1 MRRLIDMNHKNEI
14 GFVDWEFIHDMQGVV
29 PELITPEII
38 LLTKEFLNKIPSK
51 WNELKSKLAKHVEPK
66 QTVYVAIAD
75 IENLGNEFKIRG
87 VLKDKAGGILS
98 FHRVVVYDEDRF
110 EDDYIGAV
118 ITDENGEFT
127 LSFGKKTFSDFGLES
142 EPDIYFKIFFWQDGK
157 FHELGKVTPEIFE
170 KLETKEKKKVIEFG
184 VVTI

>member
-1 MRRLIDMNHKNEI
+1 MRRLIDMNRKNDI
-14 GFVDWEFIHDMQGVV
+14 GIVDWEFIHDMQGIV

-38 LLTKEFLNKIPSK
+38 SLTREFLDKIPAKWSK
-51 WNELKSKLAKHVEPK
+51 IKLKLAKHVDPK

-75 IENLGNEFKIRG
+75 IENLGNEFKVRG
-87 VLKDKAGGILS
+87 ILKDKKGDILS

-110 EDDYIGAV
+110 EDDYIGSI

-142 EPDIYFKIFFWQDGK
+142 EPDIYLNIFFWKEGS
-157 FHELGKVTPEIFE
+157 FHEMGRVMPEIFE
-170 KLETKEKKKVIEFG
+170 KLETIEKKKIIEFG
-184 VVTI
+184 IVSI

>member
-1 MRRLIDMNHKNEI
+1 MNHKNEI
-14 GFVDWEFIHDMQGVV
+14 GFVDWEFIHDMQGIV

-38 LLTKEFLNKIPSK
+38 SLTKEFLNKIPGK
-51 WNELKSKLAKHVEPK
+51 WNKIKSKLAKHVDQK
-66 QTVYVAIAD
+66 QTVYVAISD

-87 VLKDKAGGILS
+87 ILKDKKGDVLS

-118 ITDENGEFT
+118 ITDENGNFT

-142 EPDIYFKIFFWQDGK
+142 EPDIYLKIFFWENGR
-157 FHELGKVTPEIFE
+157 FHEMGKVMPEIFE
-170 KLETKEKKKVIEFG
+170 KSETREEKKIIEFG
-184 VVTI
+184 VVVI